1 MYGQE
6 ERTYRRYAPQAELM
20 NPAARDLN
28 GSSVQLSHVSLSTP
42 SFFTFNLPRSPSL
55 RSLPL
60 SVSLAAKWLN
70 SPVSFWMQFKDQT
83 LWSHGCGMHWQHTH
97 TYTIL
102 RSTDI
107 DVQKTSE
114 FYVYAL
120 NLASSSALTI
130 RLEGDNCNC
139 CIKSS
144 WQAMNRVLK
153 ARI

>member
-1 MYGQE
+1 MAVACTG
-6 ERTYRRYAPQAELM
+6 
-20 NPAARDLN
+20 N
-28 GSSVQLSHVSLSTP
+28 
-42 SFFTFNLPRSPSL
+42 
-55 RSLPL
+55 
-60 SVSLAAKWLN
+60 
-70 SPVSFWMQFKDQT
+70 
-83 LWSHGCGMHWQHTH
+83 TH
-97 TYTIL
+97 TLDTHTVL

-144 WQAMNRVLK
+144 
-153 ARI
+153 